1 MEIAKWHFRVSVK
14 SYFRTGYLTPFGTWV
29 GSRQYATSM
38 FHVTTKLP
46 EAEWVLLIPAWEVWV
61 HINVCVEHL
70 TMRYPVTITRHL
82 SGTPSFDSYVIF
94 SFLSTFTY
102 TLTSHSA
109 ALKLKSLCSIWMAP
123 ECTCQ
128 LTVRAWNTYHESVT
142 IQSTDSSTIPSF
154 SRFY

>member
-1 MEIAKWHFRVSVK
+1 MGGFSAVCNFNVSRDNK
-14 SYFRTGYLTPFGTWV
+14 ITRSRV
-29 GSRQYATSM
+29 GSPNTSVGSVGS
-38 FHVTTKLP
+38 HQRLRGAP
-46 EAEWVLLIPAWEVWV
+46 DNEVPSYYY
-61 HINVCVEHL
+61 
-70 TMRYPVTITRHL
+70 TAFL

-109 ALKLKSLCSIWMAP
+109 ALKPKSLCSIWMAP

-142 IQSTDSSTIPSF
+142 IQSIDSSTIPSF